1 MKRICAWCNKD
12 LSTTDADASRDE
24 AITHGICSNCRENV
38 FFQMGV
44 ELQVYLDSLRVPIVV
59 IDSSGI
65 VLTGNDQAQA
75 LLEKGVP
82 EIAGYRGGV
91 VFECAYA
98 RLPEGCG
105 NTIHCSGCTIRMTVM
120 ESHRT
125 GKSFVRVRAILN
137 RTTAGEPERMNLLI
151 STEKLGNMVLL
162 RIDELEAQEAT
173 QPAAVEQGK
182 KLACLPAAGLLT
194 NGIST

>member
-1 MKRICAWCNKD
+1 
-12 LSTTDADASRDE
+12 
-24 AITHGICSNCRENV
+24 
-38 FFQMGV
+38 MGV

-59 IDSSGI
+59 VDSGGI
-65 VLTGNDQAQA
+65 VVTGNGQAQT
-75 LLEKGVP
+75 LLHKGLP

-125 GKSFVRVRAILN
+125 GKSFLRIRAILN
-137 RTTAGEPERMNLLI
+137 RTTAEEPQRMNLLI

-173 QPAAVEQGK
+173 QPAAVGQSQQLG
-182 KLACLPAAGLLT
+182 CLPAARPGCSPT
-194 NGIST
+194 EYH